1 MAATKAKAATKR
13 GAAKASPAAPR
24 VPTARADGRPKSA
37 LTIAGDQAK
46 LDAERALLRAT
57 LEAHG
62 WNATHAGRAL
72 GIDHVQTVL
81 RQIERLG
88 LRAEFDRH
96 NGG

>member
-1 MAATKAKAATKR
+1 MATAKSKAPTKRTAKAA
-13 GAAKASPAAPR
+13 AAPR

-37 LTIAGDQAK
+37 LSIAGDQAK
-46 LDAERALLRAT
+46 LDAERTLLRAT

-72 GIDHVQTVL
+72 GIAHYQTVM

-88 LRAEFDRH
+88 LRAEFDQKNDR
-96 NGG
+96 G